1 MGENKYIPELLTVV
15 SLFSSKVAIIIAAA
29 FDKRF
34 FSPG

>member
-1 MGENKYIPELLTVV
+1 MKENKYIPELLTVV
-15 SLFSSKVAIIIAAA
+15 SLFSSKVDIIIAAA